1 MVVIEVQLLAGR
13 YVAIADNLKATPDAY
28 AEWPPHPAR
37 LYSALVAALH
47 DRDPWDQVERKVL
60 VRLAQ
65 EPPEIEVSNVAENE
79 PVGRSSV
86 VEVHVPV
93 NDVTVI
99 SEKDLERINVAEH
112 KYEELVRQLD
122 QSQANDTS
130 DTLLR
135 EIEHAGRSLQTA
147 KNRAIE
153 TVTKPSKKD
162 VIAAKKLIYRRWK
175 PKSRTFPSA
184 IPDQDT
190 IRFGWPALNLDDA
203 ERLSLAHLA
212 ERVTRLGHSSSLVR
226 CVLAD
231 RINPTLKPQDRTDTA
246 EWVLRVPFAD
256 QLERL
261 ERAFTIHQA
270 VSDRVLPSRPH
281 GYQVVVPE
289 TEVAP
294 EPKGSLFSDRDWIVL
309 AVETKGSVQLTRCV
323 DVAKALHGALVKRAP
338 DSSFISGRDA
348 NGKATTEPHLVLV
361 PLPDTGH
368 EHAHGGVLG
377 VALVMPRDTSAA
389 NAQAVKEALVDWEL
403 AQSDNGDDPPWLPLQ
418 LHGGTVV
425 RTRRQETPN
434 LAGLL
439 PRTWCR
445 PARRWFSVTPVALD
459 RNPGNLASR
468 SPEMARRTA
477 DATRDIIREACGR
490 VGLPAPL
497 KIELSLTPLLPGS
510 APVRA
515 FDPYPR
521 ERNRLR
527 RVRLH
532 VELLFEQPVRGP
544 ILLGAGRFF
553 GLGLFRPMGN

>member
-1 MVVIEVQLLAGR
+1 VVVIEVQLLTGR

-47 DRDPWDQVERKVL
+47 DRDPCNPVEREVL
-60 VRLAQ
+60 VQLAQ

-79 PVGRSSV
+79 PVVRSSV

-99 SEKDLERINVAEH
+99 SEKDLEKINVAKL

-130 DTLLR
+130 DALLR
-135 EIEHAGRSLQTA
+135 KIEHAARLLQTA

-153 TVTKPSKKD
+153 TVAKPSKKD
-162 VIAAKKLIYRRWK
+162 VTAAKKLIYRRWK

-190 IRFGWPALNLDDA
+190 IRFGWPALDLDST
-203 ERLSLAHLA
+203 ERQALAHLA

-226 CVLAD
+226 CALAD
-231 RINPTLKPQDRTDTA
+231 CISPTLKPQDRTDTA
-246 EWVLRVPFAD
+246 EWVLRVPFTD
-256 QLERL
+256 QLDRL
-261 ERAFTIHQA
+261 ERAFTVHQA
-270 VSDRVLPSRPH
+270 VSDRVLPSHPH
-281 GYQVVVPE
+281 GYQVVAPE

-294 EPKGSLFSDRDWIVL
+294 EPKASLFSDRDWIVL
-309 AVETKGSVQLTRCV
+309 AIETKGSVQLTRCV
-323 DVAKALHGALVKRAP
+323 DVAKALHGALVKQAP
-338 DSSFISGRDA
+338 SNTFISGRDA
-348 NGKATTEPHLVLV
+348 NGKATSDPHLALV
-361 PLPDTGH
+361 PLPDAGH

-377 VALVMPRDTSAA
+377 IALVMPRDTPAA
-389 NAQAVKEALVDWEL
+389 NRHMVKEALVDWEL
-403 AQSDNGDDPPWLPLQ
+403 AQPANGDEPPWLPLQ
-418 LHGGTVV
+418 LHGGTVI
-425 RTRRQETPN
+425 RTRRQETPE
-434 LAGLL
+434 LTGLL

-445 PARRWFSVTPVALD
+445 PARRWLSATPVALD

-468 SPEMARRTA
+468 SPEVARRAA
-477 DATRDIIREACGR
+477 DAARDIIREACGR

-497 KIELSLTPLLPGS
+497 KIELSLSPLLPGS

-544 ILLGAGRFF
+544 VLLGAGRFF